1 MACKL
6 DLGTRLKGV
15 HNVFHISLLRPYRT
29 GGDGVS
35 PPEPIVVDGTAEFE
49 VERILAHRD
58 HRGRAREYLV
68 RWAGHDSSEDLWLME
83 ADLQN
88 APAVLH
94 RYKAT
99 VLHHEAGWACHRVP
113 DVANSVQTLTPFWCG
128 EVLAARAQWS
138 AGH

>member
-15 HNVFHISLLRPYRT
+15 HNVFHILLLRLYRT

-58 HRGRAREYLV
+58 RRGCAHEYLV
-68 RWAGHDSSEDLWLME
+68 HWAGHDSSEDLWLME
-83 ADLQN
+83 SDLQN
-88 APAVLH
+88 APAVLR
-94 RYKAT
+94 RYKTT
-99 VLHHEAGWACHRVP
+99 VAAPRR
-113 DVANSVQTLTPFWCG
+113 TLGLPPC
-128 EVLAARAQWS
+128 A
-138 AGH
+138 

>member
-1 MACKL
+1 MGPFRIEKLVGPVACKL

-58 HRGRAREYLV
+58 RRGRAREYLV
-68 RWAGHDSSEDLWLME
+68 RWAGHDSSEDLWLTE
-83 ADLQN
+83 PDLQN
-88 APAVLH
+88 APAVLR

-99 VLHHEAGWACHRVP
+99 VAAPRR
-113 DVANSVQTLTPFWCG
+113 TLGLPPC
-128 EVLAARAQWS
+128 A
-138 AGH
+138 